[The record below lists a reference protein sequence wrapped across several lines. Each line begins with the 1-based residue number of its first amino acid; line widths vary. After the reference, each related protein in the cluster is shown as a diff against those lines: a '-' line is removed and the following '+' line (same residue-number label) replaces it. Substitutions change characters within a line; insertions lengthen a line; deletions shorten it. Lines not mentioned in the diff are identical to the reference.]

1 LDAFSEK
8 GNPNETNV
16 HATNLTIYNQFL
28 WYLIYF
34 KKYNFILLAPRYY
47 MY

>member
-28 WYLIYF
+28 
-34 KKYNFILLAPRYY
+34 
-47 MY
+47 